1 MLGADI
7 AIEDDCRAIAE
18 TCVHR
23 YGRIDILHNNVGT
36 LRGDGGSVD
45 LSGER
50 LAASYGYQSQG
61 VVSDL

>member
-7 AIEDDCRAIAE
+7 TIEDDCQAIAE
-18 TCVHR
+18 TCVQR

-45 LSGER
+45 LSAEDWQTT
-50 LAASYGYQSQG
+50 YGYQSQG
-61 VVSDL
+61 AVSHL